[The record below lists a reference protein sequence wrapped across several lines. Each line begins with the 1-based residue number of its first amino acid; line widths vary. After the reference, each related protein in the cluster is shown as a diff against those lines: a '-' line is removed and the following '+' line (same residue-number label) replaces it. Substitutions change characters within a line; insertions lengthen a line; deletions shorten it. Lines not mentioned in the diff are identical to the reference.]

1 MFKIATSGNQDRNRD
16 EKQVITVLSQAIQ
29 HYLVFKLFVGDTLI
43 NNLLFNPLEL
53 VGRLI
58 VSLTLMNFYKA
69 ATVIVKLLNYT
80 NNYINVAVI
89 IRDIAHISQFACL

>member
-80 NNYINVAVI
+80 NNYINVAVS